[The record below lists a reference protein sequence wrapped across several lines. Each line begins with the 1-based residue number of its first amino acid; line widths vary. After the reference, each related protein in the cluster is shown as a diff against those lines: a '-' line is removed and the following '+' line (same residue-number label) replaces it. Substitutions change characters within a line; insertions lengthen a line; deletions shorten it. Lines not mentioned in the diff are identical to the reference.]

1 MRQDNNIKSFRILM
15 ALADALEGRYDGVR
29 QELAAGAIRAAI
41 RPAGL
46 AAPRSQV
53 WSVPILM

>member
-1 MRQDNNIKSFRILM
+1 M